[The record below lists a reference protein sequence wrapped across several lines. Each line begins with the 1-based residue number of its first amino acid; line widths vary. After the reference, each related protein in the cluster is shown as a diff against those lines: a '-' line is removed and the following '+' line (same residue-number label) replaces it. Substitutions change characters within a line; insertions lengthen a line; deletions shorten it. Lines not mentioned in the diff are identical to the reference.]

1 MVRLNINRP
10 FPLLHSTLH
19 DWQSRCLERQHISRD
34 RGQPVSNTNQRVA
47 VITGAAGGVGQ
58 STVKKFAEQG
68 YTVIGTDIRVPD
80 GLFEHSSVTYR
91 ACDVT
96 SELDW
101 QALSE
106 SIIAEHGKLDVLVN
120 NAAILMTYTIETSS
134 VDDYKRMMEV
144 NSTSVFLGMKF
155 MLDALKK
162 SEAASIVNISSSS
175 ALAGY
180 PHFIAYGAAKAAVR
194 SLTMSVAVHC
204 QTNQLPIRCNSVHPD
219 GILTDMT
226 TNMEGTFPEMEPQQA
241 MKAFSFA
248 CEPEAVTDVI
258 YFLASH
264 ESRHINGAEIR
275 VDNSSTIQM
284 PYF

>member
-1 MVRLNINRP
+1 M
-10 FPLLHSTLH
+10 S
-19 DWQSRCLERQHISRD
+19 QSER
-34 RGQPVSNTNQRVA
+34 RVA

-58 STVKKFAEQG
+58 STVRKFAECG
-68 YTVIGTDIRVPD
+68 YTVIGTDIRLPE
-80 GLFEHSSVTYR
+80 GLFEYDHVSYQT
-91 ACDVT
+91 CDVT
-96 SELDW
+96 SEADW
-101 QALSE
+101 MSLAE
-106 SIIAEHGKLDVLVN
+106 STIGQHGKLDVLVN

-134 VDDYKRMMEV
+134 VEDFKHMMEV
-144 NSTSVFLGMKF
+144 NSTSVFLGMKY

-162 SEAASIVNISSSS
+162 SDAASIINLSSSS
-175 ALAGY
+175 AVAGY

-204 QTNQLPIRCNSVHPD
+204 QTNQLPIRCNSIHPD
-219 GILTDMT
+219 GILTDMVT
-226 TNMEGTFPEMEPQQA
+226 HMKGEFPEMTPDQA
-241 MKAFSFA
+241 MKAYSFA

-284 PYF
+284 PYL

>member
-1 MVRLNINRP
+1 M
-10 FPLLHSTLH
+10 S
-19 DWQSRCLERQHISRD
+19 QSER
-34 RGQPVSNTNQRVA
+34 RVA

-58 STVKKFAEQG
+58 STVRKFAECG
-68 YTVIGTDIRVPD
+68 YTVIGTDIRLPE
-80 GLFEHSSVTYR
+80 GLFEHDHVSYQT
-91 ACDVT
+91 CDVT
-96 SELDW
+96 SEADW
-101 QALSE
+101 MSLAE
-106 SIIAEHGKLDVLVN
+106 STIGQHGKLDVLVN

-134 VDDYKRMMEV
+134 VEDFKHMMEV
-144 NSTSVFLGMKF
+144 NSTSVFLGMKY

-162 SEAASIVNISSSS
+162 SDAASIINLSSSS
-175 ALAGY
+175 AVAGY

-204 QTNQLPIRCNSVHPD
+204 QTNQLPIRCNSIHPD
-219 GILTDMT
+219 GILTDMVT
-226 TNMEGTFPEMEPQQA
+226 DMKGEFPEMTPDQA
-241 MKAFSFA
+241 MKAYSFA

-284 PYF
+284 PYL